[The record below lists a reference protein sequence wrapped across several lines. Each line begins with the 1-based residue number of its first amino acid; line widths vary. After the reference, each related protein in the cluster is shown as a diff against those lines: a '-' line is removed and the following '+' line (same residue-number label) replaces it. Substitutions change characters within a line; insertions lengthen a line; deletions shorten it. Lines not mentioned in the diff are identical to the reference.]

1 MEHKQK
7 EVGNLSKGRGAL
19 SNLPLPSALLAD
31 IRLIA
36 ALGATMLDYPK
47 KGNILGSQW
56 VTRGGVATSA
66 MVCQCMACYMRKKD
80 TSAAFKPFYFMSLQ
94 EMSNVYHI

>member
-47 KGNILGSQW
+47 KGNILGSQ
-56 VTRGGVATSA
+56 
-66 MVCQCMACYMRKKD
+66 
-80 TSAAFKPFYFMSLQ
+80 
-94 EMSNVYHI
+94 